1 MSQGIGQHELQ
12 EKTQKLLHGPL
23 KHVRAAALAAALL
36 PLASVAAAPA
46 SAQESCPAP
55 ASAGISLCGFVWN
68 DTDGDGVQDGG
79 ELGIGGRTVTLG
91 LLLTTTTDSDG
102 FYSFIDVQVPAGTYV
117 LSVDNNNQNG
127 TQPSPPN
134 VGDDAK
140 DSDGM
145 ASGTTVTVQNGETLD
160 RDFGFMSSD
169 GSSDGEAPTPC
180 DFMTSGGFVI
190 NDAGKK
196 VTFGIHG
203 GCKNGEFW
211 GHLNVLDHATGYH
224 ISSTDVT
231 AYIVPTNGTQY
242 TREICGLATTNNP
255 SDPSS
260 VFFRVRLI
268 DNGEPGRLD
277 LFGIRLSTGYHVT
290 TRLLSDLK
298 PGGGNIQLHDQNPST
313 TIAPG
318 VSAQC
323 WGVLSPDTK

>member
-1 MSQGIGQHELQ
+1 MSQGTGQNELQ
-12 EKTQKLLHGPL
+12 AKTQQLLQGPL

-68 DTDGDGVQDGG
+68 DTNGDGVQGPG
-79 ELGIGGRTVTLG
+79 ELGIVGSTVTLG
-91 LLLTTTTDSDG
+91 SFTSITDGNG
-102 FYSFIDVQVPAGTYV
+102 FYHFIDIDLPAGTYV
-117 LSVDNNNQNG
+117 VIVDDNQNG
-127 TQPSPPN
+127 TQSSPPN

-145 ASGTTVTVQNGETLD
+145 ASGTTVTVQKGETLD
-160 RDFGFMSSD
+160 VDFGFTPSD
-169 GSSDGEAPTPC
+169 ASDGEVPTPC
-180 DFMTSGGFVI
+180 DFLTSGGFVI

-242 TREICGLATTNNP
+242 TREICGLATTNSP
-255 SDPSS
+255 ADPAS

>member
-1 MSQGIGQHELQ
+1 
-12 EKTQKLLHGPL
+12 
-23 KHVRAAALAAALL
+23 
-36 PLASVAAAPA
+36 
-46 SAQESCPAP
+46 
-55 ASAGISLCGFVWN
+55 VWN
-68 DTDGDGVQDGG
+68 DTNPNGIQEVG
-79 ELGIGGRTVTLG
+79 ELGIEGAVVSIGGTS
-91 LLLTTTTDSDG
+91 TTTDSLG
-102 FYSFIDVQVPAGTYV
+102 FYYFVVPGSDTPITYEVKVQIP
-117 LSVDNNNQNG
+117 SS
-127 TQPSPPN
+127 TQPTPSN
-134 VGDDAK
+134 VGGDDTV

-145 ASGTTVTVQNGETLD
+145 AAGITNVVSSVSITRFPDANT
-160 RDFGFMSSD
+160 DFGFTPSD
-169 GSSDGEAPTPC
+169 ASDGEVPTPC
-180 DFMTSGGFVI
+180 DFLTSGGFVI

-231 AYIVPTNGTQY
+231 AYIVPNSSNQY
-242 TREICGLATTNNP
+242 AREICGLATTNNP
-255 SDPSS
+255 LDPSP
-260 VFFRVRLI
+260 VNFRVRLI
-268 DNGEPGRLD
+268 DNGEPGKLD